1 MSHRRTKYL
10 KSSGAVLKYFL
21 IQFQFLSYIC
31 MIFNEIAFK
40 LLKTTEIR
48 KYFHN
53 K

>member
-10 KSSGAVLKYFL
+10 KSSGAVLNFFL
-21 IQFQFLSYIC
+21 IQFQLLSYIY
-31 MIFNEIAFK
+31 MIFNEIAYK